1 MALRA
6 IVIVVVL
13 YGAICLVARLTYR
26 RFLYPAP
33 LPHAALAPAGDAGER
48 LTLRASDGVAA
59 TALWFPPPVGPGR
72 ARVVAY
78 FHGNGGLA
86 DDEVPLAL
94 ELRRRGLGAL
104 LVEYRG
110 YGASAAAGTPDEEG
124 LYRDAEAAL
133 DEVER
138 RGVGRD
144 RIALWGTSL
153 GTGVAA
159 EMAKRARGTTLVLV
173 SPFTSMT
180 AMAAR
185 AAPWLPSS
193 LLMPDRYDTLGKA
206 PGIHVP
212 TTVAHGDRDEVV
224 PYAMGEAVARAIP
237 GAVFVPVPGGMH
249 GDVYFVGGERLMDAL
264 VRCSEGR

>member
-6 IVIVVVL
+6 VVVVVVL
-13 YGAICLVARLTYR
+13 YGAICLVARMTYR

-33 LPHAALAPAGDAGER
+33 PPHARGVDVGPGER
-48 LTLRASDGVAA
+48 LSLRASDGV
-59 TALWFPPPVGPGR
+59 TVSALWFAPAEG

-110 YGASAAAGTPDEEG
+110 YGASAAAGTPGEEG

-133 DEVER
+133 DEAAR
-138 RGVGRD
+138 RGVGAD

-159 EMAKRARGTTLVLV
+159 EMAKRGRGSSLVLV

-180 AMAAR
+180 AMASR
-185 AAPWLPSS
+185 AAPWLPTS
-193 LLMPDRYDTLGKA
+193 LLLPDRYDTLGKA
-206 PGIHVP
+206 ASIHVP

-237 GAVFVPVPGGMH
+237 GAAFITVPGAMH
-249 GDVYFVGGERLMDAL
+249 GDVYLVGGEGLMDAL
-264 VRCSEGR
+264 VSGSQRR